1 MKDKTAKL
9 CLGQLII
16 IIITYSNITFPES
29 LSFFSHS
36 LVGAALLLQ

>member
-9 CLGQLII
+9 CLGQLI